1 MHSGSTSCPHWI
13 CGVCLCVCGCV
24 CVCTLPRHVLS
35 KLSKSSLPSS
45 HKVYVLATRA
55 AISIENGI
63 WGMPSGNMTGTSQSE
78 SQTSEQASWHML
90 LIRLMYV
97 SVYYISH
104 ILYTRTAYICNVL
117 VINTELYWLTVMESG
132 PNCWHAVRA
141 YPFRRLCLIW
151 DTDTEWH
158 TDTDTYSS
166 TDNYRYIW
174 LPVCLPVGAIRN
186 FCLLLT
192 LLTFFRRPRYDFDCC
207 QYHAY
212 ATYAL
217 HSSGTARIAYRL

>member
-1 MHSGSTSCPHWI
+1 MHSGSTSCPHWV
-13 CGVCLCVCGCV
+13 CGVSV
-24 CVCTLPRHVLS
+24 CVCAHCPDMSCQNCPNPVYQAVTKFTYSQRALLSLS
-35 KLSKSSLPSS
+35 KMGFEGCHQETWQAQAKAKAKP
-45 HKVYVLATRA
+45 A
-55 AISIENGI
+55 
-63 WGMPSGNMTGTSQSE
+63 
-78 SQTSEQASWHML
+78 SEQASWHML

-132 PNCWHAVRA
+132 PNRWHAVRA
-141 YPFRRLCLIW
+141 YPFRHLCFIW
-151 DTDTEWH
+151 DTDTERH
-158 TDTDTYSS
+158 TDTDTYTS

-174 LPVCLPVGAIRN
+174 LPVCRPVGAIRN

-192 LLTFFRRPRYDFDCC
+192 LLTFFRRPRYGFDCC

-217 HSSGTARIAYRL
+217 HIRGTARMAYRL